1 MIQFNHYKVSVDNH
15 FLFEVENFSIE
26 KGNVYYLIGKNGVGK
41 STFLKSIINFEDKTE
56 GIIIDRI
63 LKQKLKQKEL
73 AQKIAYVPSKVTLN
87 NFTSVEDFL
96 LMGRYPYGSPFS
108 GFNVEDKKRLE
119 DVIQLLEINDI
130 RFKFM
135 HQLSDGQQQL
145 ISIGRALVQEVDY
158 LLLDEPT
165 AFLDYYNK
173 KRIFNLVEELS
184 REKKMGIAIV
194 SHDIDYLLKQSKCI
208 FYVDSSTKKLLLLEQ
223 PFATNFENIIEK
235 IYQ

>member
-1 MIQFNHYKVSVDNH
+1 MIQFSHYKVSVDNH

-26 KGNVYYLIGKNGVGK
+26 RGNVYYLIGKNGAGK

-56 GIIIDRI
+56 GITIDDV

-73 AQKIAYVPSKVTLN
+73 AQKIAYVPSKVSLN

-108 GFNVEDKKRLE
+108 GFNAEDKNSLE
-119 DVIQLLEINDI
+119 NVIQLLEIADL
-130 RFKFM
+130 RHKFM

-184 REKKMGIAIV
+184 RVKKMGIAIV
-194 SHDIDYLLKQSKCI
+194 SHDIDYLFKQSKSI
-208 FYVDSSTKKLLLLEQ
+208 FYIDTNTKKL
-223 PFATNFENIIEK
+223 NFLQQMIASDFEDIIEK